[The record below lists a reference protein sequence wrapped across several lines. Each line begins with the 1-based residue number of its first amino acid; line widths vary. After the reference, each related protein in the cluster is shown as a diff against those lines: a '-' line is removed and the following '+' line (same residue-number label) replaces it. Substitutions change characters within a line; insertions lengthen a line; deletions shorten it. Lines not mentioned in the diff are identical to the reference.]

1 MKYAKNIDEYTL
13 NLKQIYFVTNSP
25 HLQNQHHTW
34 ENSSTHECIAICGKA
49 TIIVKIV
56 PYNNT

>member
-1 MKYAKNIDEYTL
+1 MKYAKYRRVYTKFVNKL
-13 NLKQIYFVTNSP
+13 IVTNSP

-34 ENSSTHECIAICGKA
+34 ENSSTHKCIATCGKA

-56 PYNNT
+56 RYNVT